1 VHDKEWSVCRVPPQ
15 AHGKSPVAA
24 GILGQFAVCLPYDA
38 RQIDPIVLF
47 FSVFHVQKFLKN
59 IDMIYISIIGIIYH
73 MHHI

>member
-1 VHDKEWSVCRVPPQ
+1 VHQSHCRASGGEAHDKEWSVCRVPPQ

-47 FSVFHVQKFLKN
+47 FLFFTSKN
-59 IDMIYISIIGIIYH
+59 S
-73 MHHI
+73 